1 MPSDL
6 QNTFRSL
13 KLWWQIRLGN
23 SPYPS
28 EKGVKLPPLWFD
40 LLSIA
45 GVFLGVLILSGIL
58 LSFNYEPSARS
69 LTKNDVPLAM
79 ARALKTVVVNSDTL
93 CTANEL
99 LLLPM
104 RTADSVQFPLA
115 ELQNI
120 QIMRDE
126 QGQILTTSAATASV
140 EYGIMQQIPFGAV
153 IRGVHILSVH
163 CFIGC
168 LAIGFVLLFFKRGY
182 RAPLELVWLQTLGII
197 AVSLFSAFLGHI
209 LPWNILGYVSAQ
221 IVLSA
226 ISNLPFGETFGA
238 VLRGGATL
246 QPATLPRIFIM
257 HILVSPI
264 AIIVLFRSVFRLSKK
279 LGDARSHSTV
289 LYFSKGTLTFI
300 VLSILT
306 ITIVPFGKY
315 SERLPADLSK
325 AISGVATLRPSW
337 YFLPEFQILRIFTT
351 DLAAVFLFIWC
362 VFWVLLPFVGKN
374 SNRKRV
380 AMWVSGAMLLIIAAG
395 FGFTGLFR

>member
-1 MPSDL
+1 MPSDI
-6 QNTFRSL
+6 QNTFRSI
-13 KLWWQIRLGN
+13 KLWWHIRVGD

-28 EKGVKLPPLWFD
+28 EKDVKLPPLWFD
-40 LLSIA
+40 LLRIA
-45 GVFLGVLILSGIL
+45 CVFLGVLIFSGIL
-58 LSFNYEPSARS
+58 LSFNYEPSARP
-69 LTKNDVPLAM
+69 LTKNEAPVAM
-79 ARALKTVVVNSDTL
+79 AHALKTVVVNSDTL
-93 CTANEL
+93 CTANEV

-104 RTADSVQFPLA
+104 RSTDSVLFPTA
-115 ELQNI
+115 ELQDI

-126 QGQILTTSAATASV
+126 QGQILTTSAATTSV
-140 EYGIMQQIPFGAV
+140 EHGIMQQIPFGAV

-168 LAIGFVLLFFKRGY
+168 LAIGFVFLFFKRGY

-226 ISNLPFGETFGA
+226 ISNLPFGETLGA
-238 VLRGGATL
+238 VLRGGTTL
-246 QPATLPRIFIM
+246 QPATLPRIFIL
-257 HILVSPI
+257 HILVSPVVL
-264 AIIVLFRSVFRLSKK
+264 IVMFRSLFKLSKK
-279 LGDARSHSTV
+279 LGDTELHSTV

-300 VLSILT
+300 LLWI
-306 ITIVPFGKY
+306 ITVIIVPFGKY

-325 AISGVATLRPSW
+325 AISGSATLRPSW
-337 YFLPEFQILRIFTT
+337 YFLPEFQILRVFTT

-362 VFWVLLPFVGKN
+362 VFWLLLPFIGKN

-380 AMWVSGAMLLIIAAG
+380 AMWISGAVLLIIAAG
-395 FGFTGLFR
+395 FGFTGLLR